1 MEGETGILKLS
12 ARLGAAALAW
22 AVIAGCG
29 TGHKPEQA
37 PPAAGRIPSQ
47 TIEGFKLTE
56 TILGRRSWVLMSD
69 QADTYEK
76 SQEVDL
82 RKLKINFYQAGT
94 DSINATLTA
103 DLGVV
108 NTATRDMEAHS
119 NVRVTTRDSLV
130 MTTDRLAWNNDTK
143 RLFTESAVRLEK
155 GDDWLTG
162 EGLEASSDLREIQ
175 LKQNVKGHKDLLNID
190 R

>member
-1 MEGETGILKLS
+1 MKLS
-12 ARLGAAALAW
+12 ARLCAAAVVL
-22 AVIAGCG
+22 AVIAGCEAG
-29 TGHKPEQA
+29 QKPEQA
-37 PPAAGRIPSQ
+37 PPNQGRIPSQ
-47 TIEGFKLTE
+47 TIEGFRLTE

-82 RKLKINFYQAGT
+82 RKLKIDFYQAGT
-94 DSINATLTA
+94 DSVNATLTA

-108 NTATRDMEAHS
+108 NTATRDMEAHN

-130 MTTDRLAWNNDTK
+130 MTTAHLAWNNDTK

-175 LKQNVKGHKDLLNID
+175 LKKNVKGHKDLLNID